1 MAINSLEYK
10 MARRLQAKDHQMEKY
25 KEHEAKLERHTALRT
40 GYNNA
45 IRALDHV
52 IFDDENIDNFI
63 SSYDESAA
71 KRPNNE
77 PQEKTASK
85 RHNNGNSEKWNKK
98 GLVCKER
105 EETLG
110 LRIVKKL

>member
-1 MAINSLEYK
+1 MEINSLEYK

-25 KEHEAKLERHTALRT
+25 KEHETKLVRQKDLCT

-63 SSYDESAA
+63 SSHNESAA

-77 PQEKTASK
+77 PQEKPAAK

-98 GLVCKER
+98 GLVCKEC
-105 EETLG
+105 
-110 LRIVKKL
+110 K